1 MRRILILATVIVL
14 VMGAGIAIAQVGDD
28 GVIYACA
35 EEKSGELRLVGNP
48 DDCEKKEV
56 SVSWNQQGSLALANQ
71 VCGQD
76 GASVIG
82 FDAAGDIIC
91 QVGGA
96 TTTTTTTTTEPPT
109 PTDEVCNGFDD
120 DFNGVIDDN
129 LTAYPDDG
137 QAATE
142 ASCVSGVWIFTI
154 VEGFCLI
161 DGSSY
166 VNGDVNPED
175 SMLIC
180 NSLLDPGAWTPVGS

>member
-71 VCGQD
+71 VCEQD